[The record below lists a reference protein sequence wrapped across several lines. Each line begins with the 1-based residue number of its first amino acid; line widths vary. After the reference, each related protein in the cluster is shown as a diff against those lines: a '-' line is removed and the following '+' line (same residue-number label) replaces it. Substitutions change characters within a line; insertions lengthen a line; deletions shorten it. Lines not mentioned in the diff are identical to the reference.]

1 MEPSFLR
8 NREVVSFFKATSLLL
23 DVYSVAGIA
32 FAFTVFIY
40 QCHSGNLVVK
50 DGNDELLVLMDISA
64 FVCGSIWAFCLPAR
78 ILIFIIFFK
87 ASQGLLWKTFVF
99 NVSLQLMTPFF
110 VFLRALGLAV

>member
-1 MEPSFLR
+1 M
-8 NREVVSFFKATSLLL
+8 L

-50 DGNDELLVLMDISA
+50 DGNDELLVLLDIAA
-64 FVCGSIWAFCLPAR
+64 FVCGSIWLFCLPAR

-99 NVSLQLMTPFF
+99 NVSLQLMAPFF